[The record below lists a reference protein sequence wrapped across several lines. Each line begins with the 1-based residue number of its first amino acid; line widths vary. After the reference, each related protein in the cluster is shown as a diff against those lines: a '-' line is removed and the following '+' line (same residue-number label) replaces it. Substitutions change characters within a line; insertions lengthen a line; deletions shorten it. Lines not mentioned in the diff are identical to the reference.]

1 MRRAGRPVR
10 GVLAS
15 PDHREVPPP
24 VSLTDAWK
32 IPSAGRQCAAC
43 QVALLTGDLVTTSF
57 RWLPGGPERRDLCET
72 CGGAEENLAD
82 AFFWRRR
89 LPDSHDRRPVVDYAL
104 LRELFTRM
112 LQRGD
117 EIYRRLSYLVA
128 LVLVRKRFLK
138 LHGFEVRAGRE
149 VMVVSRGTGQP
160 PFDVPAPYLS
170 GEDMLAVREHLSRLL
185 QADFAEG
192 DLPDLQATAV
202 APPEPPA
209 A

>member
-1 MRRAGRPVR
+1 
-10 GVLAS
+10 
-15 PDHREVPPP
+15 

-32 IPSAGRQCAAC
+32 IPSANRECAAC
-43 QVALLTGDLVTTSF
+43 RAALRTGDMATTVF
-57 RWLPGGPERRDLCET
+57 RWLPEGPERRDLCEA
-72 CGGAEENLAD
+72 CGHSAENVGD

-89 LPDSHDRRPVVDYAL
+89 LPASEERRPVVDYAL
-104 LRELFTRM
+104 LRELFVRM

-149 VMVVSRGTGQP
+149 VMVVSRGAGQP
-160 PFDVPAPYLS
+160 SFDVPAPFLS

-192 DLPDLQATAV
+192 DLPDLQPAAAGQAAQPAQAP
-202 APPEPPA
+202 APPA
-209 A
+209 T